1 MPFNLKNK
9 FKTIANGLLTPIV
22 IEKRCVRNE
31 IEFKYFFLFIFGA
44 DKAKKS
50 SNGGDDGDDG
60 GDVYV
65 EC

>member
-9 FKTIANGLLTPIV
+9 FKTIADGLLTPIV
-22 IEKRCVRNE
+22 IKKRCVRNE
-31 IEFKYFFLFIFGA
+31 IEFKYFVSFIFRA
-44 DKAKKS
+44 DKAKKGS
-50 SNGGDDGDDG
+50 SGGD